1 LSSDLLAKAQDAIA
15 VVESGMAEDADLI
28 RAYDTIDTLRAR
40 LKEFQ
45 EALAT
50 AAIAHIGDREVV
62 NGDIKYSTGYETVKK
77 IVSPRDAILWILEN
91 EGVEGLLRF
100 VVSNP
105 LKVASVMR
113 EYGHVMPP
121 EWFKVERK
129 SKLIVKRAR
138 ILPGGKDSDDAESE

>member
-1 LSSDLLAKAQDAIA
+1 
-15 VVESGMAEDADLI
+15 MAEDADLI
-28 RAYDTIDTLRAR
+28 RAYDAIDTLRAR

-45 EALAT
+45 ESLAT
-50 AAIAHIGDREVV
+50 AAIAHIGEREIV

-138 ILPGGKDSDDAESE
+138 VLPGGKDSDDAESE

>member
-28 RAYDTIDTLRAR
+28 RAYDAIDTLRAR

-77 IVSPRDAILWILEN
+77 IVSPRDVILWILEN